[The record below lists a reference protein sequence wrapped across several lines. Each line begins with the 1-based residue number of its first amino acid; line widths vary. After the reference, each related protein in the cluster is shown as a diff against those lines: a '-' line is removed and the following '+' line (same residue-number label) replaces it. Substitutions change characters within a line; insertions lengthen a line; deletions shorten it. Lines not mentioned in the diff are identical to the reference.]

1 MRPARDLTMR
11 VDFYLI
17 RDAKKSAEQL
27 CCQLCAK
34 AFSDEQQMAVLCLDE
49 QQCQRID
56 TMLWQRPAA
65 RFIPHGLANSP
76 AAQKAM
82 VVIGEVTEPTQMIVN
97 LGHEMPKLPATHQ
110 VQRILDI
117 VPNSEAAR
125 SAARERYRQYRALGA
140 ALHSHELG

>member
-1 MRPARDLTMR
+1 MR

-34 AFSDEQQMAVLCLDE
+34 AFSDEQQLAVLCND
-49 QQCQRID
+49 QQQSKQVD
-56 TMLWQRPAA
+56 TMLWQRPAQ
-65 RFIPHGLANSP
+65 RFIPHGLATSE
-76 AAQKAM
+76 AAHKAM
-82 VVIGEVTEPTQMIVN
+82 VVIGAVDEHTQMVVN
-97 LGHEMPKLPATHQ
+97 LGHALPELPVTHQ

-125 SAARERYRQYRALGA
+125 SAARERYRQYRQMGA
-140 ALHSHELG
+140 DLHSHELG